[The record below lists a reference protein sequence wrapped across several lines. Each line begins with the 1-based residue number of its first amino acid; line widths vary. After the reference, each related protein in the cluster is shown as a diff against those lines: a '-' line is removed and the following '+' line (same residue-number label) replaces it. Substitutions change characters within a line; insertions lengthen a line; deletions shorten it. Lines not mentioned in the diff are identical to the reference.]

1 MPSAH
6 ACATLAPVP
15 RYNPSDGVG
24 PVQAGLPGVLPEEA
38 PLTSEVALD
47 GGILSARRREA
58 LAQLRSLLV
67 DRHPDV
73 DPDEWRVF
81 VATVAPPYGHL
92 PRAPGTPARALGA
105 MQAARDCFPGLS
117 PSAALRRF
125 REVQATPKVRGL
137 IADFRSLELA
147 DLADQRGLVREALH
161 ATITRGTQAL
171 YLLDPSANP
180 NEWAKVSACVVAA
193 TKVLVE
199 MDGLSRSESVDVA
212 TAMTA
217 VVDGNGGDDDA
228 DGATLAA
235 KVSRVAADLRAR
247 VLVPVE

>member
-1 MPSAH
+1 MPLAP
-6 ACATLAPVP
+6 ACGTLAPVP
-15 RYNPSDGVG
+15 QYNPSDGVG

-58 LAQLRSLLV
+58 LAQLRSLLI

-171 YLLDPSANP
+171 YLLDPAANP
-180 NEWAKVSACVVAA
+180 NEWSKVSACVVAA

-199 MDGLSRSESVDVA
+199 MDGLSQSESVDVA
-212 TAMTA
+212 TA